1 MNKTLEKFPFLTW
14 GKYVVQSGGE
24 QEYLGIVGNSDTQIL
39 SMYVYDNLPSE
50 EHKKLFLQLGDEWWW
65 ETNRQLPIN
74 IALKERWA
82 PFRPYMKTFVT
93 KDFHIFAGPCVSLD
107 NIAAKRIKRR
117 QIQLVRKID
126 N

>member
-24 QEYLGIVGNSDTQIL
+24 QEYLGIVGNSDSQIL
-39 SMYVYDNLPSE
+39 SMYIYDNLPSE
-50 EHKKLFLQLGDEWWW
+50 EHKRLFLQLGEEWWW

-74 IALKERWA
+74 IALKQRWSI
-82 PFRPYMKTFVT
+82 FRPYMKTFVT
-93 KDFHIFAGPCVSLD
+93 KDFQIFAGPCVSLD

-126 N
+126 